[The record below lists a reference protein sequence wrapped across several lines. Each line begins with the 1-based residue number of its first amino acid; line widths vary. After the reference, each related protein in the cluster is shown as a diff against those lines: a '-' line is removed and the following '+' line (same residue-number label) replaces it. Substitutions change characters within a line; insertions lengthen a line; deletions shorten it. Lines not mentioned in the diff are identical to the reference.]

1 MDGSGFQYFDIIFFA
16 MVAGFLIL
24 RLRSVLGRRTGEE
37 NPERWRPRPPTPPGA
52 PAPEAR
58 EPGRLPGASTPPSPQ
73 PAPTSAAPAPA
84 AEIAGTPAE
93 TGLNQIRLADRAFT
107 PQGFVQGA
115 RSAFEMIVGAFALGD
130 TATLRP
136 LLNDE
141 VYDQFSA
148 AIRERLQRKHT
159 HETTLI
165 AIKSADIIE
174 ARMEG
179 RDALVTVKFVTEQ
192 VNVTRDA
199 AGAVIDG
206 DPNRVATVTDI
217 WTFSRNT
224 RSSNPNWLLVAT
236 ASPQ

>member
-1 MDGSGFQYFDIIFFA
+1 MDGSGFQYLDIIFFA

-37 NPERWRPRPPTPPGA
+37 KPERWRRPRPGAAAPGEARPNPARIGA
-52 PAPEAR
+52 PAP
-58 EPGRLPGASTPPSPQ
+58 
-73 PAPTSAAPAPA
+73 APAPA
-84 AEIAGTPAE
+84 AEMAGTPLDA
-93 TGLNQIRLADRAFT
+93 GLTQIRLADQSFDPATFT
-107 PQGFVQGA
+107 PGA
-115 RSAFEMIVGAFALGD
+115 RAAFEMIVGAFAQGD
-130 TATLRP
+130 TAALRP

-165 AIKSADIIE
+165 AIKSAELVE

-179 RDALVTVKFVTEQ
+179 RDAIVTVKFVTEQ
-192 VNVTRDA
+192 VNVTRDE
-199 AGAVIDG
+199 AGGVIDG
-206 DPNRVATVTDI
+206 DPNRVATVTDL

-224 RSSNPNWLLVAT
+224 RSGNPNWLLVAT

>member
-1 MDGSGFQYFDIIFFA
+1 MDGSGFQYLDIIFFA

-37 NPERWRPRPPTPPGA
+37 KPERWRRPQPGAGAPGETRPNPARIGAPTPA
-52 PAPEAR
+52 PAP
-58 EPGRLPGASTPPSPQ
+58 T
-73 PAPTSAAPAPA
+73 
-84 AEIAGTPAE
+84 AEMAGTPLDA
-93 TGLNQIRLADRAFT
+93 GLTQIRLADPSFDPAT
-107 PQGFVQGA
+107 FVQGA
-115 RSAFEMIVGAFALGD
+115 RAAFEMIVGAFAQGD
-130 TATLRP
+130 TAALRP

-165 AIKSADIIE
+165 AIKSAELVE

-179 RDALVTVKFVTEQ
+179 RDATVTVKFVTEQ
-192 VNVTRDA
+192 VNVTRDE
-199 AGAVIDG
+199 AGGVIEG
-206 DPNRVATVTDI
+206 DPNRVATVTDL

>member
-37 NPERWRPRPPTPPGA
+37 NPERWRPRPPQPGTPPA
-52 PAPEAR
+52 PDAR
-58 EPGRLPGASTPPSPQ
+58 AEPARLPGAASP
-73 PAPTSAAPAPA
+73 APAPA
-84 AEIAGTPAE
+84 AGAEMGGTPLEA
-93 TGLNQIRLADRAFT
+93 GLAQVRLADRSFT

-115 RSAFEMIVGAFALGD
+115 RAAFEMIVGAFALGD

-148 AIRERLQRKHT
+148 AIRERMQRKHT

-165 AIKSADIIE
+165 AIKSAEIIE

-179 RDALVTVKFVTEQ
+179 RDAMVTVKFVTEQ

-199 AGAVIDG
+199 SGAVIDG
-206 DPNRVATVTDI
+206 DPNRVATVNDI

-224 RSSNPNWLLVAT
+224 RSNNPNWLLVAT